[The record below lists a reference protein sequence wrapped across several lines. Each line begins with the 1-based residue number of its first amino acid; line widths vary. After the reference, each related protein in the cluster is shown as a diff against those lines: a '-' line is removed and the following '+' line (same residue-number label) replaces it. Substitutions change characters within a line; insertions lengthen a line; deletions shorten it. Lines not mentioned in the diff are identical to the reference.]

1 MNKGLAI
8 GIGIAIVIG
17 GIGIAAISS
26 FVSLDSSMPDSGS
39 GVGLTDSADVTV
51 ENATEQEEFP
61 PGVDVSGSLEIGLSD
76 KSP

>member
-26 FVSLDSSMPDSGS
+26 FVSLDSLPDSDS
-39 GVGLTDSADVTV
+39 KVGMTDSAEVTV
-51 ENATEQEEFP
+51 ENATEQEEVP
-61 PGVDVSGSLEIGLSD
+61 PRVDVSASQDIGVSGE
-76 KSP
+76 P

>member
-17 GIGIAAISS
+17 GIGIVAISS
-26 FVSLDSSMPDSGS
+26 FVSLDTTPPDSGS
-39 GVGLTDSADVTV
+39 GVGLTDSAEVTV

-61 PGVDVSGSLEIGLSD
+61 PEVTVSASQDIGVSD
-76 KSP
+76 KPP

>member
-8 GIGIAIVIG
+8 GIGIAIIIG

-26 FVSLDSSMPDSGS
+26 FVSLDSLPDSGS
-39 GVGLTDSADVTV
+39 KVGMTDSAEVTV

-61 PGVDVSGSLEIGLSD
+61 PEVAVSASQDIGVKVEV
-76 KSP
+76 P

>member
-8 GIGIAIVIG
+8 GIGIAIIIG

-26 FVSLDSSMPDSGS
+26 FVSLDSLPDSDS
-39 GVGLTDSADVTV
+39 KVGMTDSAEVTV

-61 PGVDVSGSLEIGLSD
+61 PRVNVSASQGIGVSD
-76 KSP
+76 KTP

>member
-26 FVSLDSSMPDSGS
+26 FVSLDSLPDSDS
-39 GVGLTDSADVTV
+39 KVGMTDSAEVTV
-51 ENATEQEEFP
+51 ENATEQEDFHP
-61 PGVDVSGSLEIGLSD
+61 PVNVSASLDIGVSGEA
-76 KSP
+76 P